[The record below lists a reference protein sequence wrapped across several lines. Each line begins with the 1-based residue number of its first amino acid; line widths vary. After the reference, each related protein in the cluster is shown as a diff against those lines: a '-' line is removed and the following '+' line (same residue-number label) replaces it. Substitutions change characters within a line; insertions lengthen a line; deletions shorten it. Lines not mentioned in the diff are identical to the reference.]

1 MADDATSNI
10 SNESQIKATE
20 ESCGATLQ
28 IITSN
33 LSLLSNSDDAACNI
47 NKDRSN
53 TMGGTFDI
61 IMEEE
66 AAAVAQVIPVEVAAE
81 AMVKAEA
88 KETNIILQRRAV
100 TVDKF
105 NLAA

>member
-1 MADDATSNI
+1 MADDATSKI

-20 ESCGATLQ
+20 EPCGATLQ

-61 IMEEE
+61 IMSK
-66 AAAVAQVIPVEVAAE
+66 I
-81 AMVKAEA
+81 
-88 KETNIILQRRAV
+88 KECSNLLCVSQ
-100 TVDKF
+100 DWF
-105 NLAA
+105 NTHGTIRIT